1 MQSSCRFRK
10 AESAGANGHQN
21 KDWDWIQ
28 DALGA
33 TQIARLQAR
42 DMSDYMYVLAS
53 DEGLRDPQEK
63 WDEIATER
71 EKRKKKEKKKRKM
84 AQWWYLGRVWWQ
96 RRIRSG
102 ILKRKLSAVH
112 FGSRFSKRG
121 KQETAIVDIDGF
133 GASTV

>member
-1 MQSSCRFRK
+1 MDVPQQHLLSVWEAMRK
-10 AESAGANGHQN
+10 AIFGGSDAAMLQGLSVSGVQGSSGCRVPADFAKRKVQGANGHQN

-71 EKRKKKEKKKRKM
+71 EKEKEKGKEKEKDGTM
-84 AQWWYLGRVWWQ
+84 VVSGRVW
-96 RRIRSG
+96 
-102 ILKRKLSAVH
+102 
-112 FGSRFSKRG
+112 
-121 KQETAIVDIDGF
+121 
-133 GASTV
+133 